1 MDELWLATNGRLADQ
16 IRRLAW
22 VDSLPAADTPAVAV
36 SLCIWLRCRA
46 GRLEGKA
53 RTQEWWG
60 LWRACPSVRMRL
72 RRSVSV
78 YVGVFVC
85 L

>member
-1 MDELWLATNGRLADQ
+1 MKALSPLHFDAVAD
-16 IRRLAW
+16 
-22 VDSLPAADTPAVAV
+22 AAMARTRAPAVVYGAR
-36 SLCIWLRCRA
+36 LRVTAGVFRA

-85 L
+85 F